1 MTWLTLLFAC
11 ATNVTVP
18 DTQTALYDGP
28 PQTVPTVGT
37 ATPTGSG
44 TTTTGGTTVTT
55 GGSIGLPFAV
65 DNHFAPSGYMGDGIT
80 GGLVDSPDCDQ
91 RAGEAW
97 GSCHRVAWT
106 PGSKGWAGIYWQYP
120 ENNWGEEAG
129 MPIQEGATR
138 VRLWAWSEVDGVNL
152 EVFVG
157 GMGGTFADT
166 FNANANASLSSTP
179 TEISIDLSSATY
191 TSVIGGFGFSLGGA
205 SSEDTVVVYIDDIA
219 WE

>member
-65 DNHFAPSGYMGDGIT
+65 DNHLPWRARFCYYR
-80 GGLVDSPDCDQ
+80 DSRQ
-91 RAGEAW
+91 
-97 GSCHRVAWT
+97 
-106 PGSKGWAGIYWQYP
+106 
-120 ENNWGEEAG
+120 
-129 MPIQEGATR
+129 
-138 VRLWAWSEVDGVNL
+138 
-152 EVFVG
+152 
-157 GMGGTFADT
+157 FAD
-166 FNANANASLSSTP
+166 LIGPRPSSTSV
-179 TEISIDLSSATY
+179 TVY
-191 TSVIGGFGFSLGGA
+191 KTSKL
-205 SSEDTVVVYIDDIA
+205 T
-219 WE
+219 